1 MTTYPKKLVA
11 VALQLDAIT
20 KTSAREEAVLPS
32 ADATGACPETSR

>member
-1 MTTYPKKLVA
+1 MTPYRKKLVE

-20 KTSAREEAVLPS
+20 KTSEREEPVLPS